1 MAEVRIAIG
10 EKYLLTVIEAAAYF
24 NIGIKKMRRM
34 AENNDGGFALYYGN
48 RYLIVRTKLEEYMLN
63 LAERKAD
70 KDEESSIGE

>member
-1 MAEVRIAIG
+1 MAEVRIAIS

-24 NIGIKKMRRM
+24 NIGTKKMRRM

-48 RYLIVRTKLEEYMLN
+48 RYLIVRPKLEEYMLN